1 MATTFSLQVITANR
15 IFYDGRANMIILPG
29 TDGEIGIMP
38 HHENMVVAVTSGV
51 MRIQKPDEEWIEAAV
66 SSGFASVANNRIK
79 LIVYSAERPE
89 EIDIRLWPRRPRSV
103 LRSVFVRSRALR
115 STICRRH
122 LLQGRW
128 RGLRKPG
135 RCTLRVI
142 EEVLQW
148 C

>member
-1 MATTFSLQVITANR
+1 MTATFSLQVITANR

-89 EIDIRLWPRRPRSV
+89 EIDIHRAKEAKERAEERLRQKQS
-103 LRSVFVRSRALR
+103 
-115 STICRRH
+115 
-122 LLQGRW
+122 
-128 RGLRKPG
+128 
-135 RCTLRVI
+135 I
-142 EEVLQW
+142 EEYHMSSASLERAMARLKEAGKVHLKGY
-148 C
+148 

>member
-89 EIDIRLWPRRPRSV
+89 EIDIRRAQEAKERAEEQMRQKQSIQEYHMNQLA
-103 LRSVFVRSRALR
+103 LSRAMAR
-115 STICRRH
+115 
-122 LLQGRW
+122 
-128 RGLRKPG
+128 
-135 RCTLRVI
+135 LRVTSHKEI
-142 EEVLQW
+142 
-148 C
+148 

>member
-1 MATTFSLQVITANR
+1 MAATFSLQVITANR

-89 EIDIRLWPRRPRSV
+89 EIDIHRAKEAKERAEERLRQKQS
-103 LRSVFVRSRALR
+103 
-115 STICRRH
+115 
-122 LLQGRW
+122 
-128 RGLRKPG
+128 
-135 RCTLRVI
+135 I
-142 EEVLQW
+142 EEYHMSSASLARARARLKEAGKVHLKGY
-148 C
+148 